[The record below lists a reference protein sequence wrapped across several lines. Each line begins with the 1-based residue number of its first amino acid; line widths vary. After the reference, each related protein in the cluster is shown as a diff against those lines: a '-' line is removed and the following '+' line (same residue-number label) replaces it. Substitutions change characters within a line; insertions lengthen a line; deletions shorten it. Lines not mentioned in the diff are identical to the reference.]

1 MKAADTLAQ
10 PAPAQPRRAR
20 GLESRTTQERLGLVL
35 AAVVITLIAAAY
47 IFPLYWMVITALK
60 TDVEVFQVPPGLIPQ
75 TPQWQNFPLSTTY
88 IPFWLYMWNTL
99 IICTLTIIGVV
110 MSSSLIAYG
119 FSRVRWPGRNIVF
132 IIYLS
137 TIMLPAQVTLIP
149 LYIIFR
155 QLNWVG
161 TILPLVIPAFFGNVL
176 YVFLLRQFFMTIPN
190 ELTDAARIDG
200 ASELGIFFR
209 IMLPL
214 LKPALATVA
223 LFTFVA
229 TYRDFLGPLIYLTDQ
244 SQWTI
249 SLGLQMFKNMYGAQW
264 QLMMAAAT
272 ITMIPTVV
280 LFFLTQRTF
289 IEGIA
294 LTGIKG

>member
-1 MKAADTLAQ
+1 MRASESLSRTAVGGPPRGLSSRRNQDRFMKALAYVI
-10 PAPAQPRRAR
+10 ASFVA
-20 GLESRTTQERLGLVL
+20 L
-35 AAVVITLIAAAY
+35 AFV
-47 IFPLYWMVITALK
+47 FPLYWMVSTSLK
-60 TDVEVFQVPPGLIPQ
+60 TDIEIFMVPPTLIPLD
-75 TPQWQNFPLSTTY
+75 PQWQNYPASTQY
-88 IPFWLYMWNTL
+88 IPFWQYMLNTL
-99 IICTLTIIGVV
+99 VICALTIIGTVI
-110 MSSSLIAYG
+110 SCSLIAYG
-119 FSRVRWPGRNIVF
+119 FARVRWPGRNVVF

-137 TIMLPAQVTLIP
+137 TIMLPAQVTMIP
-149 LYIIFR
+149 LYIVFR
-155 QLNWVG
+155 QIGWVG
-161 TILPLVIPAFFGNVL
+161 TMWPLVVPAFFGNAL

-200 ASELGIFFR
+200 ANELGIFWR

-229 TYRDFLGPLIYLTDQ
+229 TYRDFLGPLIYLTEQ
-244 SQWTI
+244 NQWTI
-249 SLGLQMFKNMYGAQW
+249 SLGLKMFQNMYGAQW

-272 ITMIPTVV
+272 LTMIPTMI

>member
-1 MKAADTLAQ
+1 MQAVETLHQ
-10 PAPAQPRRAR
+10 PSGLQSRRNQDRFSKGIAYVVCTLV
-20 GLESRTTQERLGLVL
+20 GL
-35 AAVVITLIAAAY
+35 AY
-47 IFPLYWMVITALK
+47 VFPLYWMVTTALK
-60 TDVEVFQVPPGLIPQ
+60 TDVEIFQVPPSLFPAA
-75 TPQWQNFPLSTTY
+75 PQWQNFLASTQT
-88 IPFWLYMWNTL
+88 IPFWLYMYNTL
-99 IICTLTIIGVV
+99 VICLLTIIGTVA
-110 MSSSLIAYG
+110 SCSLIAYG
-119 FSRVRWPGRNIVF
+119 FARVRWPGRNVVF
-132 IIYLS
+132 MIYLS
-137 TIMLPAQVTLIP
+137 TIMLPAQVTMIP

-155 QLNWVG
+155 QMGWVG
-161 TILPLVIPAFFGNVL
+161 TIWPLVVPAFFGNAL
-176 YVFLLRQFFMTIPN
+176 FVFLLRQFFMTIPN

-200 ASELGIFFR
+200 ANELGIFWR

-244 SQWTI
+244 DQWTI
-249 SLGLQMFKNMYGAQW
+249 SLGLKMFQNQYGAQW

-272 ITMIPTVV
+272 LTMVPTVI

>member
-1 MKAADTLAQ
+1 MQPRGLSSRRNQDRLMKALAY
-10 PAPAQPRRAR
+10 
-20 GLESRTTQERLGLVL
+20 
-35 AAVVITLIAAAY
+35 LIASFVALAFV
-47 IFPLYWMVITALK
+47 FPLYWMVTTSLK
-60 TDVEVFQVPPGLIPQ
+60 TDVEIFKVPPTLFPLD
-75 TPQWQNFPLSTTY
+75 PQWQNYPASTQY
-88 IPFWLYMWNTL
+88 IPFWQYMFNTL
-99 IICTLTIIGVV
+99 VICALTIIGTVI
-110 MSSSLIAYG
+110 SCSLIAYG
-119 FSRVRWPGRNIVF
+119 FARVRWPGRNAVF
-132 IIYLS
+132 IVYLS
-137 TIMLPAQVTLIP
+137 TIMLPAQVTMIP
-149 LYIIFR
+149 LYIVFR
-155 QLNWVG
+155 QMGWVG
-161 TILPLVIPAFFGNVL
+161 TMWPLVVPAFFGNAL

-200 ASELGIFFR
+200 ANELGIFWR

-229 TYRDFLGPLIYLTDQ
+229 TYRDFLGPLIYLTEQ
-244 SQWTI
+244 NQWTI
-249 SLGLQMFKNMYGAQW
+249 SLGLKMFQNMYGAQW

-272 ITMIPTVV
+272 LTMIPTMI

>member
-1 MKAADTLAQ
+1 MGASQSLSGPSANRAQ
-10 PAPAQPRRAR
+10 PGGLSSRRN
-20 GLESRTTQERLGLVL
+20 QDRLSKGIAYVIASLVAL
-35 AAVVITLIAAAY
+35 AFV
-47 IFPLYWMVITALK
+47 FPLYWMVTTSLK
-60 TDVEVFQVPPGLIPQ
+60 TDVEIFMVPPTLFPLD
-75 TPQWQNFPLSTTY
+75 PQWGNFIASTQY
-88 IPFWLYMWNTL
+88 IPFWLYMANTL
-99 IICTLTIIGVV
+99 IICALTIIGTVV
-110 MSSSLIAYG
+110 SCSLIAYG
-119 FSRVRWPGRNIVF
+119 FARVQWPGRNVVF
-132 IIYLS
+132 IVYLS
-137 TIMLPAQVTLIP
+137 TIMLPAQVTMIP
-149 LYIIFR
+149 LYIVFR
-155 QLNWVG
+155 QIGWVG
-161 TILPLVIPAFFGNVL
+161 TMWPLVVPAFFGNAL

-200 ASELGIFFR
+200 ANELGIFWR

-229 TYRDFLGPLIYLTDQ
+229 TYRDFLGPLIYLTEQ
-244 SQWTI
+244 NQWTI
-249 SLGLQMFKNMYGAQW
+249 SLGLKMFQNMYGAQW

-272 ITMIPTVV
+272 LTMVPTVI

>member
-1 MKAADTLAQ
+1 MSASQSLSRSPANRTRPDGLSSRRNQDRVSKGLAYMI
-10 PAPAQPRRAR
+10 A
-20 GLESRTTQERLGLVL
+20 SLV
-35 AAVVITLIAAAY
+35 AVAFV
-47 IFPLYWMVITALK
+47 FPLYWMVTTALK
-60 TDVEVFQVPPGLIPQ
+60 TDVEIFTVPPTLFPID
-75 TPQWQNFPLSTTY
+75 PQWGNFVASTQY
-88 IPFWLYMWNTL
+88 IPFWLYMANTL
-99 IICTLTIIGVV
+99 IICALTITGTVV
-110 MSSSLIAYG
+110 SCSLIAYG
-119 FSRVRWPGRNIVF
+119 FARVQWPGRNVVF

-137 TIMLPAQVTLIP
+137 TIMLPAQVTMIP

-155 QLNWVG
+155 QIGWVG
-161 TILPLVIPAFFGNVL
+161 TMWPLVVPAFFGNAL

-200 ASELGIFFR
+200 ANELGIFWR

-229 TYRDFLGPLIYLTDQ
+229 TYRDFLGPLIYLTEQ
-244 SQWTI
+244 NQWTI
-249 SLGLQMFKNMYGAQW
+249 SLGLKMFQNMYGAQW

-272 ITMIPTVV
+272 LTMIPTMI

>member
-1 MKAADTLAQ
+1 MSASESL
-10 PAPAQPRRAR
+10 
-20 GLESRTTQERLGLVL
+20 SRTTIDGPPRGLGSRRNQDRLMKGLAYVIASFVAL
-35 AAVVITLIAAAY
+35 AFV
-47 IFPLYWMVITALK
+47 FPLYWMVSTSLK
-60 TDVEVFQVPPGLIPQ
+60 TDVEIFMVPPTLIPLD
-75 TPQWQNFPLSTTY
+75 PQWQNYPASTQY
-88 IPFWLYMWNTL
+88 IPFWQYMFNTL
-99 IICTLTIIGVV
+99 VICALTIVGTVI
-110 MSSSLIAYG
+110 SCSLIAYG
-119 FSRVRWPGRNIVF
+119 FARVRWPGRNVVF

-137 TIMLPAQVTLIP
+137 TIMLPAQVTMIP
-149 LYIIFR
+149 LYIVFR
-155 QLNWVG
+155 QMGWVG
-161 TILPLVIPAFFGNVL
+161 TMWPLVVPAFFGNAL

-200 ASELGIFFR
+200 ANELGIFWR

-229 TYRDFLGPLIYLTDQ
+229 TYRDFLGPLIYLTEQ
-244 SQWTI
+244 NQWTI
-249 SLGLQMFKNMYGAQW
+249 SLGLKMFQNMYGAQW

-272 ITMIPTVV
+272 LTMIPTMV